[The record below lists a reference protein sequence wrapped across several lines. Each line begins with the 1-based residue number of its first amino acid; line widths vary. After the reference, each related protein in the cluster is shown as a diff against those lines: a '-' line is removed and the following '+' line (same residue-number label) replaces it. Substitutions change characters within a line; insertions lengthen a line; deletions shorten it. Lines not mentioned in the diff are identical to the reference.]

1 MKKTDNNTKD
11 LFINTAASLFANKGY
26 HATGISEILKMSNAP
41 KGSLYYYFPQ
51 GKEQLADE
59 ALQKATKKIVAEID
73 ESFQFSTNIMECLQH
88 HLRYVAKKIEY
99 DMFKPN
105 VSISLI
111 ALETFASNERLRLRC
126 QDVFAQIREVYIHYF
141 MENGMNENKAALFA
155 MTMGMLT
162 EGAITLSLTC
172 KSTKPLHEL
181 ADNLPDLLN
190 LN

>member
-1 MKKTDNNTKD
+1 MKRADNNTKD

-59 ALQKATKKIVAEID
+59 ALQKAATKIVAEIN
-73 ESFQFSTNIMECLQH
+73 ESFQFSSDIMECLQN
-88 HLRYVAKKIEY
+88 HLRYIAKKIEY

-126 QDVFAQIREVYIHYF
+126 QEVFAQIRKVYIHYLTK
-141 MENGMNENKAALFA
+141 NGINETKAEFIA